1 MTEEE
6 KIRLREY
13 RKIAKRCKEMLP
25 NEGCTT
31 FHCGIKFRPDKRCKH
46 SATVSFISAKCCT
59 KECPK
64 INKEESL

>member
-46 SATVSFISAKCCT
+46 SATIR
-59 KECPK
+59 
-64 INKEESL
+64 